1 MSFFVSLPLS
11 FYRSPQAYGSY
22 DSRRSSSRSSTGS
35 TASWANPSPR
45 CSRLLYAPLILVED
59 ERSAGTSSVGLW
71 DKKAED
77 DTSVPVAARTGQ
89 PYRAYTTLRVPTQ
102 LSPHY
107 SEKRGSAD
115 SLVEA
120 VRPERVNTIINIQYY
135 ISDLIYFPTVKY
147 KSKKKILNCTPPV
160 ILVW

>member
-1 MSFFVSLPLS
+1 M
-11 FYRSPQAYGSY
+11 
-22 DSRRSSSRSSTGS
+22 
-35 TASWANPSPR
+35 
-45 CSRLLYAPLILVED
+45 ED

-77 DTSVPVAARTGQ
+77 GASVPVAGRVGQ

-120 VRPERVNTIINIQYY
+120 VRHERVNTILNIQYY
-135 ISDLIYFPTVKY
+135 ISDHIYFPAVKCDTEY
-147 KSKKKILNCTPPV
+147 
-160 ILVW
+160 